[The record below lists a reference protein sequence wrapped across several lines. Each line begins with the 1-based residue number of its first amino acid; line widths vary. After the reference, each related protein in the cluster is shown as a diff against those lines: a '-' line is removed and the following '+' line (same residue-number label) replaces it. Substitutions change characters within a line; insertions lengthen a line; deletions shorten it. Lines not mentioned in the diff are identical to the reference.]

1 MKIRNNYKF
10 IINSFIIIFLIT
22 LAVYLFVDLKLSQ
35 NDLQLSLIWIYTI
48 LFTVLL
54 ILIFIILI
62 IVYFIR
68 ILLKKK
74 NCYGRLIRIAGVI
87 VVIMII
93 SSVIITK
100 EHNRYYHIINSNWE
114 LNLPRNYEE
123 IYYKDSGPS
132 FNGDGERYS
141 IFQYENLDEINN
153 SIEWQE
159 KNSSIEINMISVLR
173 KLEVPEK
180 YYPDFKI
187 NFKCYHYERED
198 NSKIYIILDTNLN
211 KIYTVENIF

>member
-10 IINSFIIIFLIT
+10 IINSFIIIFLTT

-35 NDLQLSLIWIYTI
+35 NDLQLSLIWIYTT
-48 LFTVLL
+48 LFTVSL

-62 IVYFIR
+62 IIYFIR

-74 NCYGRLIRIAGVI
+74 NCYGRLIRRAGVI

-100 EHNRYYHIINSNWE
+100 EHNRYHHIINSNWE
-114 LNLPRNYEE
+114 LNLPTNYEE

-141 IFQYENLDEINN
+141 IFQYENLDEIN
-153 SIEWQE
+153 SLLEWE
-159 KNSSIEINMISVLR
+159 NKNDYVEFRIKE
-173 KLEVPEK
+173 
-180 YYPDFKI
+180 
-187 NFKCYHYERED
+187 
-198 NSKIYIILDTNLN
+198 ILDNLEIT
-211 KIYTVENIF
+211 KEY